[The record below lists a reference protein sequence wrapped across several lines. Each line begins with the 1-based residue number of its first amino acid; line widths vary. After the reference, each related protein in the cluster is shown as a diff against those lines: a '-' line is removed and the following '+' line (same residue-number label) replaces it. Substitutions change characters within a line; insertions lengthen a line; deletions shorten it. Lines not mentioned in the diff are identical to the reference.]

1 MGDKLKLGILDLM
14 TILVPGG
21 FLFIFLR
28 PYIKGYIDI
37 IGSSFPNLATK
48 DAALYIGFIAIAYIL
63 GCFIYFLASY
73 LDEWVY
79 ENVSKVFWSNAEL
92 TAHIVALK
100 AEQTGIPS
108 RKVIN
113 AFKWSC
119 GWLLKNHPPM
129 YEEVERLMA
138 ESKFFRSMV
147 IVSLIAGLLIIQ
159 FRPMLMFPLLLLSL
173 FSLIRYLTQRKKS
186 IATAYEYIIIA
197 TEKRFNE
204 KPEPEA
210 YFDISRKR
218 IATEDKPI
226 NRYELHRKQLLAD
239 RFFDFSRKLSKVLQ
253 LCFNPFYQHPV
264 SPQGEPGFKSTE
276 VRWFTKEQDHNL
288 MLWFDDNIQ
297 KVNGNTEQR
306 TDTYFLKRGNK
317 EMSIKK
323 RNEKFEIKQKV
334 TDLGPVHLSDTIAGK
349 GEYWYKWVL
358 NNLEGSSLEKDLV
371 NSNYKQ
377 LNVTKIRKALKLTIS
392 TGDNNA
398 INQYAADKELPEGF
412 QIEYTTVIIN
422 DTTWFTFAI
431 ESFGKRNASLTEL
444 QHLEIFKQIHL
455 QPADSCSYPEFL
467 CRITDL

>member
-28 PYIKGYIDI
+28 PYLKGYIDI

-79 ENVSKVFWSNAEL
+79 ENVSRVFWSNAEL
-92 TAHIVALK
+92 TAYIVALK

-129 YEEVERLMA
+129 YDEVERLMA

-147 IVSLIAGLLIIQ
+147 IVSLIAGLLIIR
-159 FRPMLMFPLLLLSL
+159 FNPLLMLPLLLLSV
-173 FSLIRYLTQRKKS
+173 FSLIRYLTQRKHS
-186 IATAYEYIIIA
+186 IARAYEYIIIA
-197 TEKRFNE
+197 TEKKF
-204 KPEPEA
+204 PERPDPDA
-210 YFDISRKR
+210 YFDVSRKR
-218 IATEDKPI
+218 IATGDKPTS
-226 NRYELHRKQLLAD
+226 RYELHRRQLLAD
-239 RFFDFSRKLSKVLQ
+239 QLFAFTGKLGKVIQ
-253 LCFNPFYQHPV
+253 LCFNPFYRHPV
-264 SPQGEPGFKSTE
+264 SPQGEPGFKSAE
-276 VRWFTKEQDHNL
+276 LRWFTKEQDPNL
-288 MLWFDDNIQ
+288 MLWFDTNLQ
-297 KVNGNTEQR
+297 KVNGTTEQR

-317 EMSIKK
+317 DISIKK

-334 TDLGPVHLSDTIAGK
+334 TDLGTTQLSDTVAGK

-358 NNLEGSSLEKDLV
+358 NNLEGSSLEKELIHR
-371 NSNYKQ
+371 NYTQ
-377 LNVTKIRKALKLTIS
+377 LNVTKIRKALKITINP
-392 TGDNNA
+392 G
-398 INQYAADKELPEGF
+398 INQYAADQELPEGF

-422 DTTWFTFAI
+422 NTTWFTFAI
-431 ESFGKRNASLTEL
+431 ESFGKKNASLSEL

-455 QPADSCSYPEFL
+455 QAADSCSYPAFL
-467 CRITDL
+467 DRLTDL